1 MKRITNIKTPN
12 LPYLKTIVLSAI
24 ALFAFSCQTDDVD
37 MPMETSSAA
46 LYQILEANTDGNS
59 GKSSGSRN
67 GAPQKGDSSIAAI
80 AIASGSFNELV
91 DALLYV
97 DEELNAGL
105 VNLFLN
111 GKDQYTVFAPTDD
124 AFMNL
129 YSALDPNGGIDSV
142 RDLPAD
148 LVLNV
153 LLYHVTDGRRA
164 SNSVVPKRNS
174 KTIETLLGQTFSVN
188 ASGMITAGNST
199 ANIVF
204 EAANISASNGIIHV
218 IDSVLLP

>member
-12 LPYLKTIVLSAI
+12 LPYLKTIVLLAI

-37 MPMETSSAA
+37 MPMETSTAA

-67 GAPQKGDSSIAAI
+67 GAPQKGDSSIAEI
-80 AIASGSFNELV
+80 AINGGFDELV

-164 SNSVVPKRNS
+164 ANSVVPKRNT

-188 ASGMITAGNST
+188 TSGMITAGNST

>member
-1 MKRITNIKTPN
+1 MKRITNIATPK
-12 LPYLKTIVLSAI
+12 LPYLKTLVLSTFV
-24 ALFAFSCQTDDVD
+24 LFAFSCQTEDLGTPVDV
-37 MPMETSSAA
+37 TTAS
-46 LYQILEANTDGNS
+46 LYQILEANSDGNANKTS
-59 GKSSGSRN
+59 GARQ
-67 GAPQKGDSSIAAI
+67 GATKKGDTSIAEI
-80 AIASGSFNELV
+80 AVANGGFDELV
-91 DALLYV
+91 DALMYV

-129 YSALDPNGGIDSV
+129 YNALDPNGGIDSV
-142 RDLPAD
+142 RDLPAE

-164 SNSVVPKRNS
+164 SNSVVPKNNT

-188 ASGMITAGNST
+188 TSGMITCGNSS
-199 ANIVF
+199 ANIVLEF
-204 EAANISASNGIIHV
+204 ANISASNGIIHV